1 MKSFNVI
8 IYDINR
14 KVFEPYDVIPYL
26 VRRYQKER
34 IKLTTVEEF
43 KTFVKEWSQYQWWAR
58 CEYEIILS
66 DWPSQEHEEK
76 WDVYQQ
82 IMLNLETIAEILMK
96 DVNDC

>member
-26 VRRYQKER
+26 VRQYQKER
-34 IKLTTVEEF
+34 TKPTTVEEF
-43 KTFVKEWSQYQWWAR
+43 KAFVERWSKYQWWSR

-66 DWPSQEHEEK
+66 DWPSQRHEEK
-76 WDVYQQ
+76 WDIYQQ

-96 DVNDC
+96 NINDC

>member
-8 IYDINR
+8 IYNINR

-26 VRRYQKER
+26 VSRYQKER
-34 IKLTTVEEF
+34 IKPTTVEEF
-43 KTFVKEWSQYQWWAR
+43 KTFVKGWSQYQWWTR

-82 IMLNLETIAEILMK
+82 IMLNLETITEILMK
-96 DVNDC
+96 NVNDC